1 LKVVYIVV
9 DTLRA
14 DHLGC
19 YGYHRDTSPNIDR
32 LAEES
37 VVYDYAFPSDVPTQP
52 SYTSMFTGLRGI
64 NNGVVSHSA
73 SETLSEDIP
82 FLPEALAQNGITTAA
97 VSTLYSMRR
106 WFARG
111 FQQYMNPAAG
121 NPRLIQ
127 QVNAEDINN
136 LALPWIRDH
145 KDEDFF
151 LFLHYWDPHGLYM
164 PPEEYRGLFYDG
176 DPYDPGNHSL
186 DILKAHP
193 IWSFTK
199 SQIDAIGEGIT
210 DLEYIVAQYDGEIR
224 YTDDHIKQLLD
235 HLDVLG
241 IDDETV
247 IILTSDH
254 GESMGEHHF
263 YFDHFEVYDTTIHV
277 PLIMRHPQG
286 TPEGKHVT
294 DLIQSTTSIAP
305 TVLNLFD
312 LDLPSYMK
320 GKDLTKVANDI
331 EQGDPV
337 IYSNQGLWTAKR
349 AMRIK
354 EWKLIKTTHK
364 AFWDT
369 PEKELFRIDRDPGET
384 ENLTDTES
392 EIVDMM
398 ELEMTRWAE
407 RELQGKPD
415 PLDLIVSY
423 GLPVYDWVE
432 IVSKRTGLLNTYE
445 EWRSRVD
452 RAEETRLRKGSVK
465 PPRW

>member
-1 LKVVYIVV
+1 MKVVFIVI

-32 LAEES
+32 LADES
-37 VVYDYAFPSDVPTQP
+37 VVFDYAFPSDVPTQP

-64 NNGVVSHSA
+64 SNGVVSHSA

-82 FLPEALAQNGITTAA
+82 FLPEILAQNGVSTAA
-97 VSTLYSMRR
+97 VSTLYTMRR

-111 FQQYMNPAAG
+111 FHHYMNPAAG
-121 NPRLIQ
+121 NPRMIQ
-127 QVNAEDINN
+127 QVNAVDING
-136 LALPWIRDH
+136 LAFPWINEHR
-145 KDEDFF
+145 DEDFF
-151 LFLHYWDPHGLYM
+151 LFLHYWDPHGLYL
-164 PPEEYRGLFYDG
+164 PPEEYRWLFYDG

-210 DLEYIVAQYDGEIR
+210 DLDYIVAQYDGEIR
-224 YTDDHIKQLLD
+224 YTDDHIQLLLD
-235 HLDVLG
+235 HLESLG
-241 IDDETV
+241 IYDDTV
-247 IILTSDH
+247 VIVTSDH
-254 GESMGEHHF
+254 GESMGEHDF

-277 PLIMRHPQG
+277 PLILRYPSEA
-286 TPEGKHVT
+286 PEGKHVS

-305 TVLNLFD
+305 TVLNIFGVD
-312 LDLPSYMK
+312 VPSYMK
-320 GKDLTKVANDI
+320 GRDLIQVANYEI
-331 EQGDPV
+331 EGDPV

-349 AMRIK
+349 AIRTK
-354 EWKLIKTTHK
+354 DWKLIKTTHK
-364 AFWDT
+364 SFWDT
-369 PEKELFRIDRDPGET
+369 PERELYRIDKDLGET
-384 ENLTDTES
+384 VNLVDAET
-392 EIVDMM
+392 EIVDRM
-398 ELEMTRWAE
+398 ELEMARWADDL
-407 RELQGKPD
+407 LQGNPD

-432 IVSKRTGLLNTYE
+432 IVSKRTGLLDTYM

-452 RAEETRLRKGSVK
+452 RAEETRIKKTPVK